1 VRGWGRGAHA
11 AGVGAGLGAS
21 GGAML
26 GILNV
31 NRKIRKR
38 TDTDVAFTRE
48 YSRVSIFYREC
59 EYTNYDSRSPK
70 DNYITIFGGKRG
82 SFLRVL

>member
-1 VRGWGRGAHA
+1 MWYGENGKVSVVKKGKEKGYMDDLVRNQHSYRSLATA
-11 AGVGAGLGAS
+11 LES
-21 GGAML
+21 LL

-48 YSRVSIFYREC
+48 YSRVSIFHKEREC
-59 EYTNYDSRSPK
+59 TN
-70 DNYITIFGGKRG
+70 
-82 SFLRVL
+82 